1 MNYTVRK
8 SVRAQFLI
16 LVAALLLASTAVWAQ
31 TAMPMTATTSAPK
44 AEMQSSMMGSPDM
57 KQSMKA
63 GMDDM
68 QKMQMSGDTDKD
80 FAMMMRMHHQQ
91 ALDMADM
98 ELAHGKSTELKA
110 MAKRIIS
117 GQKKEIA
124 QFDQWLTKKK

>member
-1 MNYTVRK
+1 MNYVVRK

-16 LVAALLLASTAVWAQ
+16 PIAALWLASAVVQAQ
-31 TAMPMTATTSAPK
+31 TAMPMSATASAPK
-44 AEMQSSMMGSPDM
+44 ADMQGSMMGSPDM

-91 ALDMADM
+91 ALDMAEM
-98 ELAHGKSTELKA
+98 EMANGKSAELKA
-110 MAKRIIS
+110 MAKKIVS

-124 QFDQWLTKKK
+124 QFDRWMAKQK